1 MELRQA
7 IGNRRSIRYLDPEKP
22 VEIEKIQ
29 RMLEAARIASHF
41 GNNSA
46 ACALVV
52 HRETATDEQIAS
64 LHSPVGGFQMK
75 LAPVI
80 ILWYVEGAAMDE
92 AGLRL
97 RELVECGALGYGPNK
112 RKELEETL
120 VPLFNRIG
128 EALKGP
134 GMVDM
139 DLGQAVAQSTLMAFE
154 QGLGTCCQ
162 GSADWSLVEKAF
174 GLPDGCRIVVA
185 QTVGYPLESADG
197 GGQRPRRPFE
207 HLFRLNSFETPFPR
221 SQAVVEELTRDGVF
235 QKMAAGTPER
245 EEEIEAIRAKY
256 DLPGS
261 GMI

>member
-1 MELRQA
+1 MELREV
-7 IGNRRSIRYLDPEKP
+7 IGNRRSIRYLDPNRP

-52 HRETATDEQIAS
+52 HRETATAEQIAS

-80 ILWYVEGAAMDE
+80 ILWYVEGDALDE
-92 AGLRL
+92 AAERL
-97 RELVECGALGYGPNK
+97 RELVECGAIGYGPNK

-120 VPLFNRIG
+120 VPLFSRIG
-128 EALKGP
+128 EALRSP

-139 DLGQAVAQSTLMAFE
+139 DLGQAVAQATLMAFE
-154 QGLGTCCQ
+154 LGLGTCCQ
-162 GSADWSLVEKAF
+162 GSADWEVVEKAF
-174 GLPDGCRIVVA
+174 GLPESSRIVVA
-185 QTVGYPLESADG
+185 QTVGYPLESADA
-197 GGQRPRRPFE
+197 GGQRPRQPFE
-207 HLFRLNSFETPFPR
+207 RLFRLNDYNTPFPR
-221 SQAVVEELTRDGVF
+221 SEAVLGELSRDGLI
-235 QKMAAGTPER
+235 QEPAPKPGR
-245 EEEIEAIRAKY
+245 EEEIESIREKY